1 MKYDI
6 LKQLKDAQG
15 YVSGEALAG
24 SVTRAALWKHIKAME
39 ADGARIEGVTGKG
52 YRLISPP
59 EVPRAEYVKAYIS
72 ADAEVFYKDSTL
84 STNDDAKR
92 AAADKSIKRAVF
104 IASEQTA
111 GRGRKGRVWV
121 SPAGG
126 LYMTFLVRPD
136 IEAESV
142 PGITLMAAV
151 KTCEAIESVSQLK
164 AEIKWPNDVLISG
177 RKLAGILTES
187 MIGMD
192 GVDYIV
198 CGVGV
203 NVLPPEGEFKN
214 TACHIAVGRMLLAA
228 AITDSFFEGCDEF
241 ERGGLSPFMNDF
253 RNRSMLSGEVTV
265 SSPAGSETGT
275 FLGFDDSGA
284 LLIDCSGKKKRFV
297 AGEVTLR
304 GGGIYV

>member
-6 LKQLKDAQG
+6 LKQLKETQG
-15 YVSGEALAG
+15 YVSGETLAG

-39 ADGARIEGVTGKG
+39 ADGARIEGVTGRG

-59 EVPRAEYVKAYIS
+59 EVPRTEYVRAYMS
-72 ADAEVFYKDSTL
+72 ADAQVFYKDSTL

-111 GRGRKGRVWV
+111 GRGRKGRVWT
-121 SPAGG
+121 SPPGG
-126 LYMTFLVRPD
+126 LYMTFLARPD

-142 PGITLMAAV
+142 PGFTLMAAV
-151 KTCEAIESVSQLK
+151 KTCEAVESVAPVK
-164 AEIKWPNDVLISG
+164 VTIKWPNDVLRG
-177 RKLAGILTES
+177 GKKLAGILTES

-198 CGVGV
+198 CGIGV
-203 NVLPPEGEFKN
+203 NVLPPKDEFKN

-228 AITDSFFEGCDEF
+228 AVIDRFFEGCDEF
-241 ERGGLSPFMNDF
+241 ARSGLAPFMNDF
-253 RNRSMLSGEVTV
+253 RSRSMLSGEVTV

-284 LLIDCSGKKKRFV
+284 LLVDCAGKKKRFV

-304 GGGIYV
+304 GGGLYV